1 MNIDELK
8 KRAEAGDAK
17 AQYILGCYYGYGVE
31 QNFEEA
37 VKWYRLAAEQGD
49 IDAKEALRCI
59 ENDIAKK
66 PKSDK

>member
-17 AQYILGCYYGYGVE
+17 AQYILGCCYGVE